1 MSNTEK
7 GFALQHGTSAERAA
21 RMEALG
27 CAEAAQVLLALPI
40 KDQAVILSEVMN
52 ILTLTSTLT

>member
-27 CAEAAQVLLALPI
+27 SAEAAQVLLALPI
-40 KDQAVILSEVMN
+40 TEQAGILAEVVD
-52 ILTLTSTLT
+52 I